1 VATAARS
8 QSHRNWKAT
17 DVKLT
22 DAINEA
28 KDNVKYLVTLE
39 KALEPMYIGA
49 PAQVMESLPALVN
62 GVKVR
67 LLPIRPRSRCERRS
81 LRTFPVV
88 TLHPRFPFN
97 V

>member
-1 VATAARS
+1 MATAARS

-49 PAQVMESLPALVN
+49 PAQVMESLPALGAFYTLV
-62 GVKVR
+62 
-67 LLPIRPRSRCERRS
+67 PIRPRRRGERRS
-81 LRTFPVV
+81 LRTLPVAS
-88 TLHPRFPFN
+88 LR
-97 V
+97 